1 VSRMFRHPS
10 MLGHRAVGGDVYRD
24 ESGEPIQFTEP
35 ILTPGMVA
43 RADRVLR
50 SRYVGPTQTK
60 VRATS
65 SLLSRLGSCHC
76 GRNIN
81 HTTQFN
87 RRKPN
92 SKAIRYYYCRD
103 CETTPR
109 NRIQAEVLEDYVVTK
124 ALSYLAKLE
133 PGSTVMD
140 EVGKRWLHRYS
151 PDQLSRREELADE
164 ADAVRGQLS
173 TLRRNYYELKRIP
186 ADEFTSME
194 TNLNRRL
201 TGLEDEVEPLPGA
214 TKRPGALARSEVV
227 LEPRVHGF
235 SEGSVAVE
243 GVPSVASWNVGSDV
257 LTPHDGGLLGAVE
270 ALAHGVTPKACV
282 AVCSLGDAERAVDAP
297 ETIGKLPKASPLEP
311 PDLVFLPWN
320 PCPLVTGS
328 PTAWPGPGGAG
339 LLGTGA
345 WPEFSSLSPPPV

>member
-214 TKRPGALARSEVV
+214 TKRQKAIDLVGNLLVV
-227 LEPRVHGF
+227 GEEATATDLV
-235 SEGSVAVE
+235 
-243 GVPSVASWNVGSDV
+243 SDV
-257 LTPHDGGLLGAVE
+257 QVREAVGAVM
-270 ALAHGVTPKACV
+270 
-282 AVCSLGDAERAVDAP
+282 DAEVALRNAHAALEAVIADIQAKRDA
-297 ETIGKLPKASPLEP
+297 
-311 PDLVFLPWN
+311 
-320 PCPLVTGS
+320 
-328 PTAWPGPGGAG
+328 
-339 LLGTGA
+339 
-345 WPEFSSLSPPPV
+345 